1 MRPYDA
7 AMHLPE
13 MTPSRAVR
21 FCLALVLLA
30 VLAACQKSSPEQ
42 AIGEAIARIEQGIA
56 EHQNAAV
63 RAELADAFRG
73 GPNTDPG
80 QLDKT
85 GVQRLLAAYFLR
97 YKNIRVVVTGVS
109 VEPLSHTPDQAWS
122 NASVVL
128 TGAEGLIPETGRIY
142 QVRGL
147 WVREGGD
154 WQLRELQWE

>member
-1 MRPYDA
+1 MR
-7 AMHLPE
+7 LPE
-13 MTPSRAVR
+13 LPLSRRAR
-21 FCLALVLLA
+21 SGLCLALLTALV
-30 VLAACQKSSPEQ
+30 ACQKTSPEQ
-42 AIGEAIARIEQGIA
+42 TIGEAIARIEQGIA
-56 EHQNAAV
+56 SHQNADV

-73 GPNTDPG
+73 GPNTEPG

-97 YKNIRVVVTGVS
+97 YKNIRVGVTGVS

-122 NASVVL
+122 TASVVL

-142 QVRGL
+142 QLRGL